1 MYIGV
6 AHRSSYRWK
15 ISTEEDDMR
24 YLFLIC
30 IDPDVEL
37 TPEQVPVGPW
47 VEEMTDRKA
56 RVLGDRVRP
65 VSDATSVRVR
75 DGDLLV
81 SDGPFAETRE
91 HIGGFDIIECADL
104 DEAIEIASKHPIA
117 KYGTIDIRPVWPLD

>member
-1 MYIGV
+1 
-6 AHRSSYRWK
+6 
-15 ISTEEDDMR
+15 MR

-30 IDPDVEL
+30 IAPDVEL
-37 TPEQVPVGPW
+37 TPEQVAVGPW

-65 VSDATSVRVR
+65 VSDATTVRVR
-75 DGDLLV
+75 DGEVLV

-91 HIGGFDIIECADL
+91 HIGGFDVIEAADL

-117 KYGTIDIRPVWPLD
+117 RYGTIDIRPVWPM